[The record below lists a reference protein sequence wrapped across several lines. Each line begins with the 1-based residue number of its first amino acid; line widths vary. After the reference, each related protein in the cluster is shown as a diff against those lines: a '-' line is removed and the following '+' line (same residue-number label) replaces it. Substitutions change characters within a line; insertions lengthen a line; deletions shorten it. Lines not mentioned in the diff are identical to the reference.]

1 MDAGYEPTMLGSGAL
16 VLPEHLD
23 DTDVIPHDLE
33 SYDE

>member
-1 MDAGYEPTMLGSGAL
+1 MRAPPLPIEL

-23 DTDVIPHDLE
+23 DADVIPHDLE